1 MTTITVAASQ
11 HLIQAPDNW
20 EQFVAIVETQVR
32 DAVQQGATLLV
43 FPEYGSLSLVML
55 LPPAHRLTLKG
66 QLSGLQAFATDYVSL
81 FESLARQFSVWIV
94 APSFPFAIESG
105 HCVNRAWITGPA
117 GEVLYQDKIH
127 MTRFENEL
135 FAISPGTALTIV
147 DTGTFRFAT
156 AICYD
161 SEFPA
166 LVKQQIDGGAQLIT
180 VPSCTDSLAG
190 YHRVLYCAR
199 ARAVENQCFVVQAP
213 LCGEAPWCEA
223 IDINVG
229 FAGVFSPVD
238 RGFPA
243 DGTLALGTATDNWV
257 TAHCDLTMMT
267 NVREDGQVFNW
278 RDQQQPC
285 VLPVRIDGG
294 G

>member
-1 MTTITVAASQ
+1 MSIITVAASQ

-20 EQFVAIVETQVR
+20 EHFASIVEAQIR
-32 DAVQQGATLLV
+32 DAAQQGANLLI
-43 FPEYGSLSLVML
+43 FPEYGSMTLVML
-55 LPPAHRLTLKG
+55 LPPAHRFTLTG
-66 QLSGLQAFATDYVSL
+66 QLAGLQAFATTYLSL
-81 FESLARQFSVWIV
+81 FQSLSRQFNVWIV
-94 APSFPFAIESG
+94 APSFPFASETD
-105 HCVNRAWITGPA
+105 HYVNRAWITGPA

-135 FAISPGTALTIV
+135 FAISPGNALTIV
-147 DTGTFRFAT
+147 DAGTFRFAT

-166 LVKQQIDGGAQLIT
+166 LVKQQIDGGAQIIA

-199 ARAVENQCFVVQAP
+199 ARAVENQCFVAQAP
-213 LCGEAPWCEA
+213 LRGDAPWCEA
-223 IDINVG
+223 IDVNTG

-243 DGTLALGTATDNWV
+243 DGTLALGTRTDNWV
-257 TAHCDLTMMT
+257 FAHCDLGAMKT
-267 NVREDGQVFNW
+267 VRQDGQVFNW
-278 RDQQQPC
+278 RDQQHPR
-285 VLPVRIDGG
+285 VLPVRIAKGL
-294 G
+294 